1 MTKETIYNKLKEE
14 PVPWPAPSIKS
25 YTERIKKMNEQE
37 KKELLNVEVKNKL
50 AEKMENKMNEG
61 QVLIIAA
68 VHDKK
73 AEQYQNLMTVP
84 SKAFAV
90 RGFMD
95 ACRDENSSFAKYPQE
110 FNLVMLGVIDSKTGR
125 IYQKD
130 TLEILMEAENA
141 VVK

>member
-1 MTKETIYNKLKEE
+1 MT
-14 PVPWPAPSIKS
+14 
-25 YTERIKKMNEQE
+25 EQE
-37 KKELLNVEVKNKL
+37 KAELMNVEVKNKL
-50 AEKMENKMNEG
+50 AEKLETKMNEG

-84 SKAFAV
+84 SKAYAV

-95 ACRDENSSFAKYPQE
+95 ACRDEKSPFAKYPQE
-110 FNLVMLGVIDSKTGR
+110 FNLVMLGVIDSKTGH

>member
-1 MTKETIYNKLKEE
+1 MT
-14 PVPWPAPSIKS
+14 
-25 YTERIKKMNEQE
+25 EQE
-37 KKELLNVEVKNKL
+37 KAELMNVEVKNKL
-50 AEKMENKMNEG
+50 AEKLEAKMSEG

-84 SKAFAV
+84 SKAYAV

-95 ACRDENSSFAKYPQE
+95 ACKDENSPFAKYPQE

-130 TLEILMEAENA
+130 TLEVLMEAENA